1 MTPGEI
7 SISAGPLLREKL
19 KSGGAN
25 VGGAVVVLELT
36 ELDVV
41 EEVDEEVAAVL
52 EDVVVLEGVVAL
64 DDDAIVLLD
73 VDVVLSEEVFCAPL
87 G

>member
-1 MTPGEI
+1 MPGEI
-7 SISAGPLLREKL
+7 SIVLGALLREKL

-25 VGGAVVVLELT
+25 VGGVVVVVLELT

-41 EEVDEEVAAVL
+41 EEVAAVL
-52 EDVVVLEGVVAL
+52 EDAVVLEGVVVL
-64 DDDAIVLLD
+64 EEDVVLLD
-73 VDVVLSEEVFCAPL
+73 VDVVLTEETFCPGL

>member
-1 MTPGEI
+1 VIPGEI
-7 SISAGPLLREKL
+7 NIVPGALLREKL

-25 VGGAVVVLELT
+25 VREAVVVLELT

-41 EEVDEEVAAVL
+41 EEVAAVL
-52 EDVVVLEGVVAL
+52 EDVVALEEGVVAL
-64 DDDAIVLLD
+64 E
-73 VDVVLSEEVFCAPL
+73 VDVVLVEEAFCAAL

>member
-1 MTPGEI
+1 MIPGEI
-7 SISAGPLLREKL
+7 SIVPGALLREKL

-25 VGGAVVVLELT
+25 VREAEVVLELT

-41 EEVDEEVAAVL
+41 EDVAEVLEDAVAL
-52 EDVVVLEGVVAL
+52 EDVVVLEEDVVAL
-64 DDDAIVLLD
+64 E
-73 VDVVLSEEVFCAPL
+73 VDVVLVEVAFCAAL